1 MTVLYDHYSLTSL
14 WKGYFLV
21 PLLFEKSERDT
32 GLTKWLCT
40 PGNRSTETAGR
51 IWADNKVPSATFS
64 AAADSKDE
72 EDLVKVLDAEDPL
85 AALASGWRIDGKKQA
100 ITSQSRQEFSC
111 IDYSIRS
118 PVCGRKIKSLAW
130 YVYNFM
136 VTWPNL
142 STVK

>member
-85 AALASGWRIDGKKQA
+85 AALASGWRIDGKNRLLHPNPGR
-100 ITSQSRQEFSC
+100 S
-111 IDYSIRS
+111 S
-118 PVCGRKIKSLAW
+118 PVSITQSEALSAVVRSSHWPDMYTISWSLGRIW
-130 YVYNFM
+130 VR
-136 VTWPNL
+136 
-142 STVK
+142 

>member
-1 MTVLYDHYSLTSL
+1 MTVLYYHYSLTSL
-14 WKGYFLV
+14 LKGYFLV

-64 AAADSKDE
+64 AGADSKDE

-85 AALASGWRIDGKKQA
+85 AALASGWRIDEKKPSYYIPIQAGVLLYRLLNQKPWSSHGLIWLQFYGHLAKFEYGK
-100 ITSQSRQEFSC
+100 
-111 IDYSIRS
+111 
-118 PVCGRKIKSLAW
+118 
-130 YVYNFM
+130 
-136 VTWPNL
+136 
-142 STVK
+142 

>member
-1 MTVLYDHYSLTSL
+1 MTVLYYHYSLTSFL
-14 WKGYFLV
+14 KGYFLV

-64 AAADSKDE
+64 AGADSKDE

-85 AALASGWRIDGKKQA
+85 AALASGWRIDEKKTTSYYIPIQA
-100 ITSQSRQEFSC
+100 GVLLYRLLNQKPC
-111 IDYSIRS
+111 LRS
-118 PVCGRKIKSLAW
+118 
-130 YVYNFM
+130 
-136 VTWPNL
+136 
-142 STVK
+142 